1 MLPDKVPA
9 TGKQILFG
17 NYGAYES
24 VYSLSRKAEDY
35 LEAILNVILEKGY
48 ARTKDVAGVLE
59 VSPSSVVEMFRK
71 LDAMH
76 LVEYR
81 KYEGVTLTEKGRA
94 VAEVIKFRHD
104 TLKRLFL
111 LLGVPDSVADEDAC
125 LMEHELSEESIR
137 QIRLFVDFLDSGGVS
152 VDIGKAFA
160 EFCRAGTDTKNV
172 K

>member
-1 MLPDKVPA
+1 M
-9 TGKQILFG
+9 
-17 NYGAYES
+17 
-24 VYSLSRKAEDY
+24 YSLSRKAEDY

-48 ARTKDVAGVLE
+48 ARTKDVAGDLG

-111 LLGVPDSVADEDAC
+111 LLGVSERAADEDAC

-137 QIRLFVDFLDSGGVS
+137 RIRLFVDFLDSPDAPADVQGAFEAFCR
-152 VDIGKAFA
+152 GKAG
-160 EFCRAGTDTKNV
+160 ESGGK
-172 K
+172 

>member
-1 MLPDKVPA
+1 
-9 TGKQILFG
+9 
-17 NYGAYES
+17 

-35 LEAILNVILEKGY
+35 LEAILNVILQKGY
-48 ARTKDVAGVLE
+48 ARTKDVAGDLG

-76 LVEYR
+76 LVDYR

-111 LLGVPDSVADEDAC
+111 LLGVSETVADGDAC
-125 LMEHELSEESIR
+125 LMEHELSDESIR
-137 QIRLFVDFLDSGGVS
+137 QIRLFVDFLDSGDAP
-152 VDIGKAFA
+152 VDIAGAFA
-160 EFCRAGTDTKNV
+160 AFCRAGTGRKGNE
-172 K
+172 